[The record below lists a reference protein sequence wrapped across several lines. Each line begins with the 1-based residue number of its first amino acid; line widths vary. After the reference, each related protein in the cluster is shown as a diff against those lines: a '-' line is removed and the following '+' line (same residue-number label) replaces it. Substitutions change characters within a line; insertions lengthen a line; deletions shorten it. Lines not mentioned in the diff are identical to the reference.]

1 MKRTSDFPSGQGYTG
16 RVKDAASHPWDR
28 PAPEQVAGRSFV
40 FGMLPEELA
49 EAGVPGRADHVFAML
64 QRPWHYRDGVARVSR
79 EIRTWMAAHLDTT
92 LPEVVERIPSSDGST
107 KLALRMADGAV
118 VEAVHMPRDVRNP
131 RVTLCI
137 SSQVGCAMGCAFCA
151 TGTMGIKRNL
161 TAGEIVAQ
169 VLVALKE
176 LGPDRGHAVTLV
188 FMGMGEPLHNLAHVH
203 KAIRILNHPHGLNIG
218 TRRITVSTSGIAP
231 AIERLAE
238 LTPRPW
244 LALSLNATTD
254 AARNALM
261 PVNRAYDLVR
271 LRQALS
277 RWNPGMREKL
287 TIEYVLLGG
296 VNDTDEDAR
305 RIAAWMGDLRFDHNI
320 NLIIFNAHEGAG
332 FLPPEVERVKSFIQ
346 TLKAEGCFVTVRK
359 SRGQDVQGAC
369 GQLARHALRPHDE
382 A

>member
-1 MKRTSDFPSGQGYTG
+1 
-16 RVKDAASHPWDR
+16 
-28 PAPEQVAGRSFV
+28 
-40 FGMLPEELA
+40 
-49 EAGVPGRADHVFAML
+49 ML